1 MDLTPDDVA
10 DILRVIDSAQV
21 NELRLE
27 TARFKLTLRREGDG
41 WVQETETLGEPEV
54 IELAAA
60 PEAPPAAAAPSTDG
74 LHDVLAPLP
83 GTFYRA
89 GEPGAPPFVEVGD
102 AVEEDTVVGLLET
115 MKLFNSVHAG
125 VRGTVAEICVSNA
138 AAAEQGAVLARV
150 RPAGTG
156 SSTA

>member
-10 DILRVIDSAQV
+10 DILRVIDSAQM

-27 TARFKLTLRREGDG
+27 TARFRLTLRSEGDG
-41 WVQETETLGEPEV
+41 WVQEAEALGEPDV
-54 IELAAA
+54 VELAEVV
-60 PEAPPAAAAPSTDG
+60 EAPRNAAAPSTDG

-89 GEPGAPPFVEVGD
+89 REPGAPPVVEVGD

-125 VRGTVAEICVSNA
+125 VRGTVTEICVANA
-138 AAAEQGAVLARV
+138 EAAEQGAVLARINTSDTFTKGV
-150 RPAGTG
+150 
-156 SSTA
+156 

>member
-27 TARFKLTLRREGDG
+27 TARFKLTLRRTDDG
-41 WVQETETLGEPEV
+41 WVQESEALGEPDV
-54 IELAAA
+54 VELPDIAA
-60 PEAPPAAAAPSTDG
+60 PPPAAAAAPSTDG

-89 GEPGAPPFVEVGD
+89 GEPGAAPFVEVGD

-125 VRGTVAEICVSNA
+125 VRGTVAEICVGNA
-138 AAAEQGAVLARV
+138 EAAEQGAVLARV
-150 RPAGTG
+150 RPR
-156 SSTA
+156 

>member
-10 DILRVIDSAQV
+10 EILRVIDSAQV

-27 TARFKLTLRREGDG
+27 TARFRLELRRTGDG
-41 WVQETETLGEPEV
+41 WVQEAEPLGEPEV
-54 IELAAA
+54 VELAAA
-60 PEAPPAAAAPSTDG
+60 PEPPRAVAPSTDG

-83 GTFYRA
+83 GTFYRG

-125 VRGTVAEICVSNA
+125 VRGTVAEICVANA

-150 RPAGTG
+150 RPA
-156 SSTA
+156 

>member
-21 NELRLE
+21 DELRLE
-27 TARFKLTLRREGDG
+27 TARFKLTLRREGAG
-41 WVQETETLGEPEV
+41 WVQEAEALGEPDV
-54 IELAAA
+54 VELATAETPRA
-60 PEAPPAAAAPSTDG
+60 AAAAPSTDG

-89 GEPGAPPFVEVGD
+89 SEPGAPPLVEVGD
-102 AVEEDTVVGLLET
+102 TVEEDTVVGLLET

-125 VRGTVAEICVSNA
+125 VRGTLTEICVANA
-138 AAAEQGAVLARV
+138 EAAEQGAVIARV
-150 RPAGTG
+150 RPA
-156 SSTA
+156 